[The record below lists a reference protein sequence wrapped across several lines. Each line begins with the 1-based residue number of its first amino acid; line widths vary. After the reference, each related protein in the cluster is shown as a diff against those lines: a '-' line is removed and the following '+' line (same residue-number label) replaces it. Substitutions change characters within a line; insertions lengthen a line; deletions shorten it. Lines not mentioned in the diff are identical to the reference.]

1 MNLEE
6 TGKLLAVIAVNDNR
20 KLDRFVAA
28 VWHDDLRDLDY
39 LDCLQAVKQH
49 RRERPD
55 VYLNS
60 GHVYQGAVAAAVDR
74 EKAEAWKAAE
84 ARRAERDMF
93 AITRTEE
100 PPPPRDPD
108 ELARLKA
115 ELRAKIPAGNP
126 AKLHPRRAQWDRVRR
141 TGSDAGVLKTHGLRL
156 VVDSAPDQAEA
167 S

>member
-6 TGKLLAVIAVNDNR
+6 TGKLLAVLAANDNR
-20 KLDRFVAA
+20 KLDRFVVG
-28 VWHDDLRDLDY
+28 VWYDDLKDCDY
-39 LDCLQAVKQH
+39 LDCLEAVKQH

-55 VYLNS
+55 AYINS
-60 GHVYQGAVAAAVDR
+60 GHVWQGAQTVKADR

-93 AITRTEE
+93 AITQSEA
-100 PPPPRDPD
+100 PLPPRDPD

-115 ELRAKIPAGNP
+115 ELRAKIPPGDP
-126 AKLHPRRAQWDRVRR
+126 AKLHPRRDQWARARR
-141 TGSDAGVLKTHGLRL
+141 SGSEAGVLKTHGLRL